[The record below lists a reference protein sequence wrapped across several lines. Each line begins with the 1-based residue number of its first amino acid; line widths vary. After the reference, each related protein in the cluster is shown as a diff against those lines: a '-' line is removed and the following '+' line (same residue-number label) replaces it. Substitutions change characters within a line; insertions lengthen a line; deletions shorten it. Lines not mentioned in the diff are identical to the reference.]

1 MTASTNPS
9 ASLDIAARPQ
19 LARLHEVK
27 AIGGRES
34 ETSREQNSWE
44 ALDRHVVQL
53 DSVVIKR
60 AAIGNALLE
69 RDDSLGGMREGFASF
84 ELRIGFRERQQPCRA
99 PAQLCFRASD
109 LPWASGRTR

>member
-19 LARLHEVK
+19 LARLHEVE
-27 AIGGRES
+27 AISGRES
-34 ETSREQNSWE
+34 ETSREQISWE

-60 AAIGNALLE
+60 APIGNALLE
-69 RDDSLGGMREGFASF
+69 RDNSPGGMREGFTSF
-84 ELRIGFRERQQPCRA
+84 ELRVCFRERQQLCRA
-99 PAQLCFRASD
+99 HAQLR
-109 LPWASGRTR
+109 L